1 MQTVNQ
7 IKSTYPVGPKPIL
20 DLGSVQERPISLSTI
35 KSSCLR
41 RPKILS
47 THPLTQTSNSLRIAL
62 TSALS
67 IRPTRIR
74 AMYSWA
80 ALTPSNAQ
88 MRSVGQS

>member
-1 MQTVNQ
+1 
-7 IKSTYPVGPKPIL
+7 
-20 DLGSVQERPISLSTI
+20 
-35 KSSCLR
+35 
-41 RPKILS
+41 
-47 THPLTQTSNSLRIAL
+47 LRIAP

-88 MRSVGQS
+88 LSQLPSESLSYVPELVQGKQQC